1 MSRINWG
8 RVVVGGIVA
17 AILVNVLQ
25 APLDLLMRADL
36 QEAMK
41 GMKQPG
47 PAVWVAHILWSFVIG
62 IATIWLYAAI
72 RPRYG
77 PGWVTGL
84 RAGFAVWLFVHAT
97 FALAAGSMEL
107 LPTKLMLLSALFSL
121 PATLVA
127 TVVGAWIYRE

>member
-1 MSRINWG
+1 MSKINWS

-25 APLDLLMRADL
+25 APLDLLMRADW

-47 PAVWVAHILWSFVIG
+47 PSVLVAHLLWSFVIG

-77 PGWVTGL
+77 PGWVTAL

-97 FALAAGSMEL
+97 FAFAAGSMEL

-121 PATLVA
+121 PATFAA
-127 TVVGAWIYRE
+127 TLVGARIYRE